1 MEYKTFLDL
10 EKKLLAGS
18 EDMYGIYQLKENE
31 ETRKFIFQNSDW
43 HVRHNVDI
51 VRENYELLYVAPLED
66 SMDLE
71 DLYMLFNLVD
81 KPADFKGHSMSVSD
95 VVVLSKGGNVT
106 SHFVDSFGFTDVP
119 NFADGEKAKEKI
131 SYYVISDIDSWANN
145 SPNRAGLERFD
156 NLSDAVL
163 KYADYRYG
171 TDAPKQSIAAFGMN
185 VNGSEF
191 DLVYAEHSDNVLS
204 LDFTYNDNV
213 LNDESFK
220 SKIRDI
226 CIELEVSKVRVHRKM
241 KPDEIKDFT
250 RNRFKTHLENTGC
263 DDIAFYMDNFDKVYE
278 KGNLDKYKP
287 SESQKRIVED
297 VSFVEWNQDNPYF
310 TFVEPDEL
318 AYSIDD
324 GNMFVGIH
332 RCDDGYDFSVYDSDY
347 SVIDG
352 GVYDNPDISIYSA
365 FKNVSDDYLP
375 ETRELKPIDYDDF
388 TEKVDLVEQA
398 HMNNLHV
405 VKDFKDKTGEMFNN
419 IDGRDA
425 SDIEADVW
433 NYVSSKIKEC
443 KMDAIIVDAVIS
455 GSRCRGLENESSDID
470 VVVEYIG
477 DVREDDLFN
486 ILNDVENN
494 GPYEFGGVK
503 VDINPI
509 TADQTGTLAEYL
521 PQVEKY
527 LNEKKADLSIGESN
541 STLRRKGR

>member
-1 MEYKTFLDL
+1 MEYKTLLDR
-10 EKKLLAGS
+10 EKKLLSGS

-31 ETRKFIFQNSDW
+31 ETSKFIFQNSDW

-95 VVVLSKGGNVT
+95 VVVISKGSNVT

-119 NFADGEKAKEKI
+119 DFAYGDKAKERI

-145 SPNRAGLERFD
+145 SLNRAELERFD

-226 CIELEVSKVRVHRKM
+226 C
-241 KPDEIKDFT
+241 
-250 RNRFKTHLENTGC
+250 N
-263 DDIAFYMDNFDKVYE
+263 KVYE

-297 VSFVEWNQDNPYF
+297 VSFVEWNQNNPYF

-347 SVIDG
+347 SMIDG
-352 GVYDNPDISIYSA
+352 GVYDNPDISIYLA

-375 ETRELKPIDYDDF
+375 ETRELKLIDYDDF

-405 VKDFKDKTGEMFNN
+405 VKDFKDKTGEMFND
-419 IDGRDA
+419 IDGWDA

-455 GSRCRGLENESSDID
+455 GSRCRGLENDTSDID

-477 DVREDDLFN
+477 DVREDALFN
-486 ILNDVENN
+486 VLNDVENN
-494 GPYEFGGVK
+494 GSYEFCGIK

-541 STLRRKGR
+541 STPRRKGR